1 MTRLIDE
8 VLRLERA
15 RCAALLAG
23 DAPAL
28 AALLDEG
35 LRYTH
40 SSGRRDG
47 RDGYVDTIASGR
59 TRYLQ
64 IDTYEIEARSVG
76 TAVLLEG
83 SLRMTLVAKGVEK
96 SMHNRFTAVWRT
108 DGASPRLTAFA
119 STPVTQG

>member
-1 MTRLIDE
+1 MTELIDE
-8 VLRLERA
+8 VLRLESA

-23 DAPAL
+23 DVPAL
-28 AALLDEG
+28 CALLDES

-40 SSGRRDG
+40 SSGRRDD
-47 RDGYVDTIASGR
+47 RDGYIDTIESGR
-59 TRYLQ
+59 TRYLR
-64 IDTYEIEARSVG
+64 IDTYEIDARSVG

-119 STPVTQG
+119 STPIAQG